1 MKTLPKI
8 STILYA
14 TDLGEK
20 TRPVFRQ
27 AIAEAKMHNASI
39 IMMHVVEPLDETAK
53 AIIAAYMPE
62 VEFNGHRKEGVENVM
77 NLMKERL
84 NKFYEEECEKHEKDF
99 IPVKKIFV
107 ASGTPSEEILTAAE
121 KFKADMIIMG
131 QSAQKVF
138 GSKVMGSSTRRVAR
152 LSTVPVL
159 IVPNT

>member
-62 VEFNGHRKEGVENVM
+62 MEFDEHQKDGIKNVM

-121 KFKADMIIMG
+121 KFKADMIVMG

-138 GSKVMGSSTRRVAR
+138 GSKVMGSSTRRVSR
-152 LSTVPVL
+152 LSNIPVL